1 MLCNE
6 ECQGTETVEGREVC
20 VLGESKNLSG
30 RCDPCGCK
38 TCRAGCE
45 RPGLWHSKPCM
56 ANVTKSLQAHRHLQL
71 LAQLVALT
79 SSRNLGRNRHTGL
92 FDVRHR
98 HVQRRSQTDPL
109 VNRYIGC
116 HDVAATIGLNQGILL
131 SGLYGTSKI

>member
-20 VLGESKNLSG
+20 VLGESKNL
-30 RCDPCGCK
+30 
-38 TCRAGCE
+38 
-45 RPGLWHSKPCM
+45 PGLWHSKPCM

-79 SSRNLGRNRHTGL
+79 YSRNLGRNRHTGL